1 MVAEGEHQVHAKP
14 QENSNDH
21 AQHDRHR
28 HRVHRAAHP
37 ARQAEQQHQ
46 HARGEKC
53 AHHLGEGEMA
63 ERRAD
68 QPRARNVPQEDKGLP
83 VGQRESDGDH
93 AVQAERGEDP
103 RSDVGFGKAAARADR
118 EDDRHRST
126 RREQERHRCCHGV
139 RRACGGKD
147 APRSGR
153 RRNDRFERHAR
164 RHSRLTFAAPAMSY
178 LVGIDIGGTF
188 TDCAIVDRAG
198 RLLTTKVPSTPEDFS
213 RGMMDALGA
222 GAKALGLP
230 IGKFCGDLAFLS
242 HGTTVGTN
250 TIIQKKGARVGLI
263 TTKGHEDAIHIM
275 RGSRGYAG
283 RDIRKVVHFP
293 ETSKPAPIVPKRLIR
308 GVSERVD
315 CFGEVV
321 VSLNEREAQQA
332 IEELLKEGVQA
343 IAVCFLWSFRN
354 PAHEHR
360 VKEMV
365 QRLAPKV
372 FVTTS
377 FDIAPK
383 WGEYERVTA
392 TALNAYLGPV
402 MSGYLER
409 LDTSLKQLG
418 YAHGLQITQCGGGTV
433 PVARAGEAP
442 LLTLDSGPV
451 SGVTASMFLGNA
463 MGEKNVITTDMGG
476 TSFDVSIIHEGKPA
490 YSFISNTDQYEYFL
504 PKVDL
509 QAIGAGGGSLVRV
522 QAESRTM
529 TVGPDS
535 AGAFPGPVC
544 YGRGGTVPTVTDAQ
558 LVLGYLDPDNFAGG
572 RMKLDREAAIRAI
585 EALGKQI
592 GMSAIECAAG
602 ICRIVELQMAD
613 IIRKVTVEKGHDPR
627 DFVLFAFGGAG
638 PAHAGVFARELGV
651 RKVIVP
657 QRKAAST
664 WCAFGAAAA
673 DVLHIFE
680 HTEVM
685 QMPLPAERINAIF
698 SSLEKKAKR
707 TMADEG
713 IGEKR
718 QRFEFSLDVRHKGQI
733 NEVEVLLPATRLAR
747 DFEPGLRKMF
757 VTRYEK
763 LFGRGSALP
772 GAILEIVVCRLRARA
787 L

>member
-1 MVAEGEHQVHAKP
+1 
-14 QENSNDH
+14 
-21 AQHDRHR
+21 
-28 HRVHRAAHP
+28 
-37 ARQAEQQHQ
+37 
-46 HARGEKC
+46 
-53 AHHLGEGEMA
+53 
-63 ERRAD
+63 
-68 QPRARNVPQEDKGLP
+68 
-83 VGQRESDGDH
+83 
-93 AVQAERGEDP
+93 
-103 RSDVGFGKAAARADR
+103 
-118 EDDRHRST
+118 
-126 RREQERHRCCHGV
+126 
-139 RRACGGKD
+139 
-147 APRSGR
+147 
-153 RRNDRFERHAR
+153 
-164 RHSRLTFAAPAMSY
+164 MSY

-198 RLLTTKVPSTPEDFS
+198 KLLTTKVPSTPPDFA

-222 GAKALGLP
+222 GAEALGISL
-230 IGKFCGDLAFLS
+230 GEFCRDIAFLS

-250 TIIQKKGARVGLI
+250 TIIQKRGAKVGLI

-275 RGSRGYAG
+275 RGSRGYGG

-315 CFGEVV
+315 CFGEIVV
-321 VSLNEREAQQA
+321 ALNEREAEAA
-332 IEELLKEGVQA
+332 IRDLLAQGVEA

-360 VKEMV
+360 VKALV
-365 QRLAPKV
+365 QSIAPEL

-392 TALNAYLGPV
+392 TALNAYLGPI
-402 MSGYLER
+402 MGGYLQR
-409 LDTSLKQLG
+409 LDGSLRELG

-451 SGVTASMFLGNA
+451 SGVTASMFLGGA
-463 MGEKNVITTDMGG
+463 MGAKHIITTDMGG
-476 TSFDVSIIHEGKPA
+476 TSFDVSIIYDGKPA

-522 QAESRTM
+522 QPEKRTM

-544 YGRGGTVPTVTDAQ
+544 YSRGGTVPTVTDAQ

-572 RMKLDREAAIRAI
+572 RMTLDKNAATGAI
-585 EALGKQI
+585 AALGAEI

-602 ICRIVELQMAD
+602 VCRIVELQMAD
-613 IIRKVTVEKGHDPR
+613 IIRKVTVEKGFDPR

-651 RKVIVP
+651 RKVIIP

-680 HTEVM
+680 HTEIMATPV
-685 QMPLPAERINAIF
+685 PAKRINDALQA
-698 SSLEKKAKR
+698 LERNAGAL
-707 TMADEG
+707 MAREG
-713 IGEKR
+713 IAGER
-718 QRFEFSLDVRHKGQI
+718 QRYEFSVDVRHKGQI
-733 NEVEVLLPATRLAR
+733 NEVEITLPWPRLPNDYEAA
-747 DFEPGLRKMF
+747 LRTLF
-757 VTRYEK
+757 VKRYQQ
-763 LFGRGSALP
+763 LYGRGSALP
-772 GAILEIVVCRLRARA
+772 GAQLEIVVCRLRARA
-787 L
+787 LTPQPKLLRAKKATARIPRRAVRRKRDIYWPDLGKRRTTPVYDGELLVAGNKIAGPAIVETADTTVVVQPRTRLRVDELGNFELTFS

>member
-1 MVAEGEHQVHAKP
+1 
-14 QENSNDH
+14 
-21 AQHDRHR
+21 
-28 HRVHRAAHP
+28 
-37 ARQAEQQHQ
+37 
-46 HARGEKC
+46 
-53 AHHLGEGEMA
+53 
-63 ERRAD
+63 
-68 QPRARNVPQEDKGLP
+68 
-83 VGQRESDGDH
+83 
-93 AVQAERGEDP
+93 
-103 RSDVGFGKAAARADR
+103 
-118 EDDRHRST
+118 
-126 RREQERHRCCHGV
+126 
-139 RRACGGKD
+139 
-147 APRSGR
+147 
-153 RRNDRFERHAR
+153 
-164 RHSRLTFAAPAMSY
+164 MSY

-198 RLLTTKVPSTPEDFS
+198 KLLTTKVPSTPPDFA

-222 GAKALGLP
+222 GAEALGLTLDR
-230 IGKFCGDLAFLS
+230 FCRDIDFLS

-250 TIIQKKGARVGLI
+250 TIIQKRGAKVGLL

-275 RGSRGYAG
+275 RGSRGYGG

-293 ETSKPAPIVPKRLIR
+293 ETSKPVPIVPKRLIR
-308 GVSERVD
+308 GISERVD
-315 CFGEVV
+315 CFGEIVV
-321 VSLNEREAQQA
+321 ALNEREAEAA
-332 IEELLKEGVQA
+332 IRELVDLGVEA
-343 IAVCFLWSFRN
+343 IAICFLWSFRN
-354 PAHEHR
+354 PAHENR

-365 QRLAPKV
+365 QRLAPEV

-377 FDIAPK
+377 VDIAPK

-402 MSGYLER
+402 MGGYLGR
-409 LDTSLKQLG
+409 LDKSLRGLG
-418 YAHGLQITQCGGGTV
+418 YEHGLQITQCGGGTV

-451 SGVTASMFLGNA
+451 SGVTASMFLGKA

-476 TSFDVSIIHEGKPA
+476 TSFDVSIIHQGKPA

-522 QAESRTM
+522 QPEARTM

-572 RMKLDREAAIRAI
+572 RMRLDGDAAFQAM
-585 EALGKQI
+585 EKLGKQI

-602 ICRIVELQMAD
+602 ACRIVELHMAD

-638 PAHAGVFARELGV
+638 PAHAGVFARELGIK
-651 RKVIVP
+651 KVIVP

-680 HTEVM
+680 HTEI
-685 QMPLPAERINAIF
+685 MPTPVPAKRINDQLDA
-698 SSLEKKAKR
+698 LETRAAQLMKS
-707 TMADEG
+707 EG

-718 QRFEFSLDVRHKGQI
+718 QRFEFSIDVRHKGQI
-733 NEVEVLLPATRLAR
+733 NEVEITLPWTRLAAGY
-747 DFEPGLRKMF
+747 ESQLRKLF
-757 VTRYEK
+757 VGRYEQ
-763 LFGRGSALP
+763 LYGRGSALA
-772 GAILEIVVCRLRARA
+772 GAQLEFVVCRLRAKA
-787 L
+787 LTPQPKLVRTKQMSARIPRQAVRKKRDIYWPDIGKRRPTVVYDGDSLANGNKIAGPAIVETADTTVVVQPGTRLRVDELGNFELAF

>member
-1 MVAEGEHQVHAKP
+1 
-14 QENSNDH
+14 
-21 AQHDRHR
+21 
-28 HRVHRAAHP
+28 
-37 ARQAEQQHQ
+37 
-46 HARGEKC
+46 
-53 AHHLGEGEMA
+53 
-63 ERRAD
+63 
-68 QPRARNVPQEDKGLP
+68 
-83 VGQRESDGDH
+83 
-93 AVQAERGEDP
+93 
-103 RSDVGFGKAAARADR
+103 
-118 EDDRHRST
+118 
-126 RREQERHRCCHGV
+126 
-139 RRACGGKD
+139 
-147 APRSGR
+147 
-153 RRNDRFERHAR
+153 
-164 RHSRLTFAAPAMSY
+164 MSY

-198 RLLTTKVPSTPEDFS
+198 RLLTTKVPSTPPDFAK
-213 RGMMDALGA
+213 GMMDALDA
-222 GAKALGLP
+222 GASALGTTL
-230 IGKFCGDLAFLS
+230 GKFCRDIDFLS

-250 TIIQKKGARVGLI
+250 TIIQKRGAKVGLI
-263 TTKGHEDAIHIM
+263 TTRGHEDAIHIM
-275 RGSRGYAG
+275 RGSRGYGG

-321 VSLNEREAQQA
+321 VSLNEKEAETA
-332 IEELLKEGVQA
+332 VKELIAEGVQA
-343 IAVCFLWSFRN
+343 IAICFLWSFRN
-354 PAHEHR
+354 PAHELQ
-360 VKEMV
+360 VKKLVEKIKPD
-365 QRLAPKV
+365 L
-372 FVTTS
+372 FVTCS
-377 FDIAPK
+377 VDIAPK

-402 MSGYLER
+402 MGNYLQQINS
-409 LDTSLKQLG
+409 SLTTLG
-418 YAHGLQITQCGGGTV
+418 YRHGLQITQCGGGTV
-433 PVARAGEAP
+433 PVERAGEAP

-451 SGVTASMFLGNA
+451 SGVTASMFLGAA

-509 QAIGAGGGSLVRV
+509 QAIGAGGGSLARV
-522 QAESRTM
+522 DAERRTL

-572 RMKLDREAAIRAI
+572 RMQLDFKSAYRAI
-585 EALGKQI
+585 SLLGKPI
-592 GMSAIECAAG
+592 GLSPIETAAG
-602 ICRIVELQMAD
+602 ICRIVELNMAD
-613 IIRKVTVEKGHDPR
+613 IIRKVTVEKGFDPR
-627 DFVLFAFGGAG
+627 DFALFAFGGAG

-680 HTEVM
+680 HTEIM
-685 QMPLPAERINAIF
+685 QTPVRAERINAIF
-698 SSLEKKAKR
+698 SSLEKKAKQ

-713 IGEKR
+713 IVEKR

-733 NEVEVLLPATRLAR
+733 NEVEVLLKETRLSR
-747 DFEPGLRKMF
+747 DFESGLRKSF
-757 VTRYEK
+757 VARYEK
-763 LFGRGSALP
+763 LYGRGSALA

-787 L
+787 LTPQPKLVVSKKVVKAIPKQALRRKREIYWPDLRKKRQTVVYDGERLVSGNSVTGPAIVETSDTTVVVPPGAQLRLDQLGNFELTF